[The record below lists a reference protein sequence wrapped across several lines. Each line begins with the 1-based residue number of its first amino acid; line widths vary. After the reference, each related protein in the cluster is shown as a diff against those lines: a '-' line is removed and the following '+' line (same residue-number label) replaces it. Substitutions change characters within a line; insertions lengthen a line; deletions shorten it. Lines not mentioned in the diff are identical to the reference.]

1 MCYLWKGRKLY
12 AYLLRRKNP
21 ILFKEERST
30 MGRTIKNLEGAYK
43 KMSYELKST
52 DASGVTGILGHGLTG
67 NAVKIIGVILM
78 VFDHLHQ
85 MFLVQGAPIWF
96 HWLGRPVLPMFLFMC
111 AEGFY
116 HTRSRKNYL
125 LRLFIGFI
133 GMNAANMALTFTLF
147 NDNVMLI
154 NNVFGTMLWTAIYCL
169 FIETLREG
177 IKEKRAGKIA
187 ASVLLMLLPI
197 VYSVMF
203 VLALNTLPRQSIIA
217 LSFVPNLIATEGG
230 LPAVGLGILLY
241 LCRGKRLA
249 QTVTLSVCSI
259 LSFMIGSDPYNVQ
272 WLMIFALIP
281 ILLYNGRRGK
291 GNKYFF
297 YVFYPAHI
305 YLFYIV
311 AWFMR

>member
-1 MCYLWKGRKLY
+1 
-12 AYLLRRKNP
+12 
-21 ILFKEERST
+21 
-30 MGRTIKNLEGAYK
+30 
-43 KMSYELKST
+43 
-52 DASGVTGILGHGLTG
+52 
-67 NAVKIIGVILM
+67 
-78 VFDHLHQ
+78 
-85 MFLVQGAPIWF
+85 
-96 HWLGRPVLPMFLFMC
+96 MC

-147 NDNVMLI
+147 NDNVMLV
-154 NNVFGTMLWTAIYCL
+154 NNVFGTMLLTAIYFL
-169 FIETLREG
+169 FIDRLREG
-177 IKEKRAGKIA
+177 IQEKRAGKIA
-187 ASVLLMLLPI
+187 ASVLLMLLPV
-197 VYSVMF
+197 VYSALF
-203 VLALNTLPRQSIIA
+203 VFALNTLSRQSAIA
-217 LSFVPNLIATEGG
+217 LSFVPNLMAIEGG
-230 LPAVGLGILLY
+230 PPAVVLGVLLY

-249 QTVTLSVCSI
+249 QTIIFSVCSI
-259 LSFMIGSDPYNVQ
+259 LSFVMDSEPHSVQ